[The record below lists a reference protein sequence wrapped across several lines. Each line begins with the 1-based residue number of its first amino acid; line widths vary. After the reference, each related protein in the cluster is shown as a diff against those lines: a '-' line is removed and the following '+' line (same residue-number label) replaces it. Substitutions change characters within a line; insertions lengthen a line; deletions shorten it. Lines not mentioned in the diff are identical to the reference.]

1 MPQSIKDFYERP
13 SFLNARSLVGT
24 KSFVIKSANSERIR
38 DQIKLVLRFEEISN
52 PFIVNKTN
60 AEILATK
67 FGPSVDGLIGKR
79 IALVALPT
87 TYKGEPVMGLRVVDP
102 PAEHAELV
110 SPSLA
115 DWERHID
122 NYIARGWRL
131 IPLPKHSKKP
141 YPGEFWT
148 EQQFDRNSILENVTH
163 GGNVAAEAGTS
174 NIAILDLDSNK
185 MPSVLDPF
193 LTLSQKTARGFQFV
207 TGLPF
212 DQNLFD
218 RLKQVVPE
226 LDTPRMGAMY
236 AVLPLSQTC
245 ANDHGNKDVCR
256 VHDLRVRTWI
266 GAGLEASVLPF
277 PEFAKVVLR

>member
-1 MPQSIKDFYERP
+1 MDYYERAG
-13 SFLNARSLVGT
+13 FLNAKSFVGT
-24 KSFVIKSANSERIR
+24 KSFIIRSAMSERIR
-38 DQIKLVLRFEEISN
+38 DQDKLVLGFEETPN
-52 PFIVNKTN
+52 PLIVNRVN
-60 AEILATK
+60 AEVLVAK
-67 FGPSVDGLIGKR
+67 FGPSVDGLVGKR
-79 IALVALPT
+79 IFLAALPT
-87 TYKGEPVMGLRVVDP
+87 TYRGEPVLGLRIVNP

-122 NYIARGWRL
+122 NYLARGWRL

-163 GGNVAAEAGTS
+163 GGNVAAEAGSS
-174 NIAILDLDSNK
+174 NIVIVDLDSNK
-185 MPSVLDPF
+185 MPSVLNPF

-236 AVLPLSQTC
+236 AVLPLSKTC
-245 ANDHGNKDVCR
+245 TNDHRNKDVCK

-266 GAGLEASVLPF
+266 GEGLNAKISPF
-277 PEFAKVVLR
+277 VEFARRVLK